1 MCLRLPKFDLLY
13 RLFFKSYN
21 SAEYILYYVI
31 LPLHNMSEGNVA
43 LSAPLHLSDSFSFSP
58 R

>member
-1 MCLRLPKFDLLY
+1 MCLRLPDLRDYIDYLK
-13 RLFFKSYN
+13 KSYN
-21 SAEYILYYVI
+21 STVYILNYVL